1 MIKNK
6 IISDIFQS
14 EEYDKV
20 INNLFKGDEYLKQD
34 LKQELFLILLEK
46 DEELI
51 KNLYETN
58 GLKFYFT
65 RIVLNQVKS
74 QTSPFYTK
82 YRQSE
87 LKYET
92 ASEGAEDRVADEI
105 DEESL
110 HLYFDIID
118 FIVDNKILTWWE
130 TEMFIAYYKI
140 KPNFLLKD
148 ISDGMSYAILAKK
161 LNLSRSNVAQEINK
175 IKNKVFKQL
184 VNSNIPNLDLDYLHS
199 KIS

>member
-1 MIKNK
+1 MTKNN
-6 IISDIFQS
+6 IITEIFNS

-20 INNLFKGDEYLKQD
+20 INNLFKGDDYLKQD

-87 LKYET
+87 LKYEI
-92 ASEGAEDRVADEI
+92 AMEGAEDRIADFE

-110 HLYFDIID
+110 HKYFDILD

-130 TEMFIAYYKI
+130 TEVFIAYYKI
-140 KPNFLLKD
+140 KPNFLLD
-148 ISDGMSYAILAKK
+148 NISDNVSYAVLAKK
-161 LNLSRSNVAQEINK
+161 LNLSRSNVAQEVNK
-175 IKNKVFKQL
+175 IKKKVFTKL
-184 VNSNIPNLDLDYLHS
+184 SESNIAGLDLEFL
-199 KIS
+199 KKL